1 MTVYLIIGTAI
12 AASLVPSV
20 VMFWLERRERRKD

>member
-12 AASLVPSV
+12 AASFVPSV
-20 VMFWLERRERRKD
+20 VMYWLECRERRED